1 MNDSRFIRPIHKKAI
16 RNILIEFSFPSTT
29 SIHYPKHHCRRIIM
43 DQFQSQQPPQI
54 NIYTKKSKMIN
65 SSCNH
70 KRPKRRS
77 NRNDIG
83 LFSEFPYQNITNCPR
98 FTKAN
103 SDMEL
108 TQSNQ
113 RFASMKLYSAR
124 CASSEK
130 NKRQIEK
137 SNKNIGKRML
147 IRRINVITNNNSLNP
162 PLLYQIK
169 RRTLISNDMLKKS
182 FPEQTYEVNRKSL
195 KREYSIRYKL

>member
-1 MNDSRFIRPIHKKAI
+1 M
-16 RNILIEFSFPSTT
+16 T
-29 SIHYPKHHCRRIIM
+29 
-43 DQFQSQQPPQI
+43 
-54 NIYTKKSKMIN
+54 N
-65 SSCNH
+65 SSCEH

-83 LFSEFPYQNITNCPR
+83 LSSELPYQNITNYPK

-103 SDMEL
+103 SDMGL

-113 RFASMKLYSAR
+113 GFASMKLYSAR

-130 NKRQIEK
+130 SKRQIEK
-137 SNKNIGKRML
+137 NNKNIGKRML
-147 IRRINVITNNNSLNP
+147 IRRINVITNNNSVNP
-162 PLLYQIK
+162 PLVYKMK
-169 RRTLISNDMLKKS
+169 RRTLFSNDILKKS